1 MSAEAALRRLAKD
14 RAMEVVDVHY
24 SGRGGVWR
32 HVGRDDVFSVD
43 ETLSLGE
50 RVELLVRIGCCGKVS
65 LLTPL
70 TGDARPRDATAVAGM
85 PPIVGTHTV
94 YSVCSDAES
103 AILSSEGVDG
113 NMLTCETFGRIVR
126 EHLEACEKVAF
137 PS

>member
-1 MSAEAALRRLAKD
+1 MSAEAALRRLAKG
-14 RAMEVVDVHY
+14 RAREVVDAHY

-32 HVGRDDVFSVD
+32 HVGRGDVFSVD

-50 RVELLVRIGCCGKVS
+50 RVELLVRVGCCGRVS
-65 LLTPL
+65 LLTEL
-70 TGDARPRDATAVAGM
+70 TGDARPRDPTALAER

-94 YSVCSDAES
+94 YSVFAEGES